1 MKPGLARTL
10 LSHLPLLPQRLRAP
24 GDEPAK
30 TGAKAGAKA
39 AAKAAEAVPI
49 EKIEWREFEQL
60 VTESFRRRGYHTP
73 DTARP
78 ADAGGDQILRRDRET
93 YLLHCKYWRH
103 AKVDVGAL
111 QALHKAML
119 ARNVSGA
126 FVVSFGRFGRDA
138 VRFASTQRIQV
149 IDGPALKLL
158 LESMRATLAKAP
170 AHAAETDT
178 EPAVQRAIP
187 ESPPCPLCGKA
198 MRMRMA
204 KRGSHAGRGFWGCI
218 AHPDCKGIRP
228 IV

>member
-1 MKPGLARTL
+1 MRCNQLQRTGNGRSIAPYLRRQPRQPNRRNRATLNLPSMKPGLARTL
-10 LSHLPLLPQRLRAP
+10 LSHLPLLPQRLLAP

-30 TGAKAGAKA
+30 AGAKS
-39 AAKAAEAVPI
+39 AEAVPI

-126 FVVSFGRFGRDA
+126 WLARSAASSSARFCSAATSSTISLSRPSA
-138 VRFASTQRIQV
+138 SASCASTSRAV
-149 IDGPALKLL
+149 KMMSLTRAGP
-158 LESMRATLAKAP
+158 SS
-170 AHAAETDT
+170 AA
-178 EPAVQRAIP
+178 
-187 ESPPCPLCGKA
+187 S
-198 MRMRMA
+198 
-204 KRGSHAGRGFWGCI
+204 
-218 AHPDCKGIRP
+218 RP
-228 IV
+228 

>member
-1 MKPGLARTL
+1 MKSGLARTL

-24 GDEPAK
+24 GDEPAP
-30 TGAKAGAKA
+30 A
-39 AAKAAEAVPI
+39 AAAVPI
-49 EKIEWREFEQL
+49 DKIEWREFEQL

-73 DTARP
+73 DTARA

-138 VRFASTQRIQV
+138 VRFASAQHIQV
-149 IDGPALKLL
+149 IDGPALKQL
-158 LESMRATLAKAP
+158 LESMRATLAKASAAP
-170 AHAAETDT
+170 ASATDT
-178 EPAVQRAIP
+178 QPSVQRAIP

-198 MRMRMA
+198 MRMRTA